1 MPSTDCRGGGRGP
14 PGRDPTEVLL
24 AFELGGD
31 PHRTSSMQQEP
42 IAQLATR
49 HLYLETPDSEL
60 LQFCFVRTPVRE
72 LVAPLP
78 YLVDPPPPLP
88 LPCPEVLPPSIVL
101 AACAAVDA
109 EEAVGAPAPAP
120 LDPPGRAALLA
131 SLQRA
136 LLLGR
141 ELPAAATALPDEEW
155 RAALAETSSFGG
167 GLSPEH
173 LCRLSRRAAR
183 LRAPR
188 CAPCERPPRWPA
200 AGSFASRR
208 WPSGWSST

>member
-1 MPSTDCRGGGRGP
+1 VAVQARTRFQPW
-14 PGRDPTEVLL
+14 LL
-24 AFELGGD
+24 ATCL
-31 PHRTSSMQQEP
+31 SS
-42 IAQLATR
+42 
-49 HLYLETPDSEL
+49 
-60 LQFCFVRTPVRE
+60 
-72 LVAPLP
+72 
-78 YLVDPPPPLP
+78 PPPPLP

-173 LCRLSRRAAR
+173 LCRLSRELRVAPLAEWLVIHMIPPLASALPPEDDEPLPEPLSDAFCQLLHASGLLRLSAASFDERVVLPLRAAVGGGP
-183 LRAPR
+183 RA
-188 CAPCERPPRWPA
+188 A
-200 AGSFASRR
+200 AEAALVYVAALSEAASG
-208 WPSGWSST
+208 PEG